1 MFYCFPGPLFRKKMS
16 LEHPTARWSSVT
28 SILHTFWL
36 KNITFAQWFRLFS
49 NVVSASSRCFFSQ
62 KKSSTK
68 RKKNHGP
75 WKLPEVAPPSVQSP
89 HDLPERL
96 PSRGRRS
103 SGFDEKNSWWVKKMW
118 KVKGVNSQWFSM
130 YGFFLTYIWVFP
142 KIGGT
147 AKLSSL
153 IGFSIVNH
161 RFWGTPIFGNT
172 HLGSFG

>member
-49 NVVSASSRCFFSQ
+49 NVVSASSRCFFLKKQVRRNEKKPRSVELPRSRLLPFSRPMTCQNVSQ
-62 KKSSTK
+62 VAGAEAPVLTKKFLVGQ
-68 RKKNHGP
+68 KNVESQGG
-75 WKLPEVAPPSVQSP
+75 KLSMILNV
-89 HDLPERL
+89 
-96 PSRGRRS
+96 
-103 SGFDEKNSWWVKKMW
+103 WV
-118 KVKGVNSQWFSM
+118 
-130 YGFFLTYIWVFP
+130 FLTYIWVFP